1 MRRLLLLLLLSP
13 LAATADN
20 GGWTLHARDTARYT
34 PATAANG
41 HLGAVVS
48 RRPMQIEQVIVGSA
62 YNRATA
68 TAVSSIRTGIVPI
81 GLHVAVD
88 GVPID
93 PERETDGWQQRI
105 DLRRA
110 VHETSFT
117 TPAAEIT
124 CRIRALRNLPYALM
138 AEVTVRARRDA
149 AFTFENRHALPADLT
164 DTLCI
169 NRTVWGEG
177 GPYRLTR
184 SEGAYNGGAD
194 RMVAASVFL
203 GPATEGQ
210 KQADR
215 IERTLRKGE
224 QLSFAVAG
232 ILCTTADTSDPWS
245 EAERQAIYAL
255 REGAPALIAAH
266 ERCWEELWQGDIR
279 IGGDPAAQRGIRFA
293 LYNLYASIR
302 AGSGRSIP
310 PMGLTATGY
319 NGHIFWDAET
329 WMFPPLAV
337 LHPELA
343 REMLDYRIDR
353 LPAAR
358 RRAYAHGYRGTMF
371 PWESDDRGEE
381 STPSF
386 ALTGPL
392 EHHITADVAI
402 AAWLYYCATQDRTWL
417 CERGYCLLEGAAQ
430 FIASRVTRNDDGS
443 YSIRNV
449 VGADEYANGVDDNAF
464 TNGSARR
471 ALEHAVA
478 AAQLCGRQPDP
489 RWAEIAAGLRILRFA
504 DGTTREHATYAGEM
518 IKQADANLLG
528 WPLGLITSREALLR
542 DLSYYAGRIDP
553 QNGPAMSYS
562 VFAIQYARLGMAG
575 KAAEMFDRACRPNLR
590 PPFGVFAETATS
602 DNPYFVTGAG
612 GLLQA
617 VLFGFGGLEIT
628 PEGIVQHETVLPPA
642 WRSLTIRRPA
652 HEQSA
657 PKSSAQGWSVQKS
670 PAQERPNGQE

>member
-1 MRRLLLLLLLSP
+1 MRRLLLLIFLLP
-13 LAATADN
+13 LAAAADN
-20 GGWTLHARDTARYT
+20 NEGWILTARDTADYT
-34 PATAANG
+34 PTTAANG

-48 RRPMQIEQVIVGSA
+48 RRPMEIEQVIVGSA

-68 TAVSSIRTGIVPI
+68 AAVSSIRTGIIPL
-81 GLHVAVD
+81 GLTLAVD
-88 GVPID
+88 NTPVD
-93 PERETDGWQQRI
+93 PEREGHDWEQRI

-110 VHETSFT
+110 VHETLFT
-117 TPAAEIT
+117 TPAAEVV
-124 CRIRALRNLPYALM
+124 CRMRALRNLPYALM
-138 AEVTVRARRDA
+138 AEVEIRARRDA
-149 AFTFENRHALPADLT
+149 TFALENRHTLPADLT
-164 DTLCI
+164 DTSCV
-169 NRTVWGEG
+169 NRTIWGEG

-184 SEGAYNGGAD
+184 SEGAYNGSAE
-194 RMVAASVFL
+194 RMVAASIFL
-203 GPATEGQ
+203 GA
-210 KQADR
+210 ADQQR
-215 IERTLRKGE
+215 GDRLEVKLRKGE
-224 QLSFAVAG
+224 RTSFAVVG
-232 ILCTTADTSDPWS
+232 ILCTTADTSAPWS

-255 REGAPALIAAH
+255 REGAATLIAAH
-266 ERCWEELWQGDIR
+266 EARWEELWQGDIV
-279 IGGDPAAQRGIRFA
+279 IEGDAEAQRQIRFA

-302 AGSGRSIP
+302 RGSGRSIA

-343 REMLDYRIDR
+343 REMLDYRIER

-358 RRAYAHGYRGTMF
+358 RRAYAHGYQGAMF

-402 AAWLYYCATQDRTWL
+402 AAWLYYCVTQDRAWL
-417 CERGYCLLEGAAQ
+417 AERGYALLEEAAR
-430 FIASRVTRNDDGS
+430 FIASRAVRNDDGS

-471 ALEHAVA
+471 ALEHATA
-478 AAQLCGRQPDP
+478 AAALCGREADP
-489 RWAEIAAGLRILRFA
+489 QWSEIAAGLRILRFA
-504 DGTTREHATYAGEM
+504 DGTTREHATYRGEM

-528 WPLGLITSREALLR
+528 YPLGLITDREALLR
-542 DLSYYAGRIDP
+542 DLAYYAGRIDP

-562 VFAIQYARLGMAG
+562 IFAIQYARLGMAEE
-575 KAAEMFDRACRPNLR
+575 AAAMFYRAYRPNLR
-590 PPFGVFAETATS
+590 PPFGTFAETATS
-602 DNPYFVTGAG
+602 RNPYFVTGAG

-628 PEGIVQHETVLPPA
+628 PQGVAQRDIVLPPQ
-642 WRSLTIRRPA
+642 WQGLRIRHPHHLCRL
-652 HEQSA
+652 
-657 PKSSAQGWSVQKS
+657 
-670 PAQERPNGQE
+670 PN